1 MKEEIVVI
9 FSLNGKKSEVVR
21 CDTDNYKVN
30 YFTGGILTH
39 SVDSYNIN
47 EARRLAEGYVNSPG
61 KPSFLTE

>member
-1 MKEEIVVI
+1 MEEIMVI
-9 FSLNGKKSEVVR
+9 FSLNDKKGEVVR
-21 CDTDNYKVN
+21 CSPNMYKVN

-47 EARRLAEGYVNSPG
+47 EARRLAEGYVNTPG